1 MRLPSAIVGSAT
13 EPVPSDIDARWT
25 MAYAAALG
33 DTMPRYMDTRAP
45 DRIVA
50 HPLFPVCFEWP
61 LFVGARRLPQA
72 PGLTAEEARRGVH
85 ATHDLVLHRLVRP
98 PEKLRTRMTI
108 VGVEQRK
115 PGAYQVARLDT
126 IDETGA
132 PVCTSYY
139 GSIFRGVAVEGGD
152 RIADAP
158 RVPELHGGARA
169 SLAEF
174 GIPIASGLAHI
185 YTECAR
191 IWNPIHTDAAVA
203 AAAGLPK
210 IILHGTATLALAVSR
225 IVEAEAA
232 GDPRRVARVAGRFG
246 AMVLMPSELTLRI
259 LVHETGADGTGI
271 FFEVLNAGG
280 EPAIRSGYVGL
291 RPANG
296 VQA

>member
-1 MRLPSAIVGSAT
+1 MPLSSTIVGSVS
-13 EPVPSDIDARWT
+13 ESVPSEIDARWT

-33 DTMPRYMDTRAP
+33 DIEACYMDTRAP
-45 DRIVA
+45 DRLVA

-72 PGLTAEEARRGVH
+72 PGFTAEEARRGVH

-98 PEKLRTRMTI
+98 PEKLRTQMTI

-126 IDETGA
+126 IDESGA

-139 GSIFRGVAVEGGD
+139 GSIFRGVTVMGGD
-152 RIADAP
+152 RISDGP
-158 RVPELHGGARA
+158 RTPEVHGGARA

-174 GIPIASGLAHI
+174 CIPVSAGLAHV

-203 AAAGLPK
+203 AEAGLPQ

-225 IVEAEAA
+225 IVEAEAG
-232 GDPRRVARVAGRFG
+232 GDPRRVARVSGRFG
-246 AMVLMPSELTLRI
+246 AMVLMPSELTLRV

-280 EPAIRSGYVGL
+280 EPAIRNGFVGL
-291 RPANG
+291 RPPG
-296 VQA
+296 RI